1 MTPVTTVDLVVVGSG
16 AAGLAAACTAAT
28 DGLDVL
34 VVEKAAVLGGTT
46 VKSGGVYWVPGNH
59 LQREVGID
67 DGLDRALPYMARV
80 AAPGRYDPDN
90 PMLGLTEW
98 EHELL
103 SAYPALVAEVV
114 ERFDR
119 TGALRSTIE
128 LALRFPDYHMEL
140 PEQGGIY
147 GRALCPM
154 GPDGQPAKGD
164 ELIAQLVRAA
174 TAAGAQIRTET
185 ALADLVVRNG
195 RVSGA
200 VLADGS
206 VVDAR
211 AGVVLAAG
219 GFTHDADRRARHL
232 PARTWGGC
240 ASPGNTGDA
249 LPVLERLGVPLH
261 ALDTAWWDQVAI
273 EHTIHG
279 TTETRAGVW
288 VAPGD
293 SSIIVD
299 RRGVRIV
306 NEKQPYNERAKV
318 HLAQDAPEALFL
330 VYDQRTADLFS
341 AESFAYPLPGDGESS
356 DHVVT
361 GQTWGD
367 LVDRLRE
374 RLAALRDVLVL
385 ELADDFGDN
394 LVATVDRFD
403 RFATAGLD
411 LDFGRGGQPIEAHFT
426 GVPRAGCGPSST
438 MAPFAGDGPYHAIV
452 IGLGTLDTKG
462 GPRTNRHGQ
471 VLGADDAP
479 VPGLYAAGNCAAS
492 PTGQGY
498 WAAGATIGPALAF
511 GSAAARHA
519 AAALG
524 IARTELA
531 SDVLPA

>member
-1 MTPVTTVDLVVVGSG
+1 MTPAMTVDLIVAGSG
-16 AAGLAAACTAAT
+16 AAGLAAACTASS
-28 DGLDVL
+28 DGLEVL

-46 VKSGGVYWVPGNH
+46 AKSGGVYWVPGNH
-59 LQREVGID
+59 LQRQVGID
-67 DGLDRALPYMARV
+67 DRAHLALPYMARV
-80 AAPGRYDPDN
+80 AAPDRYDPDA
-90 PMLGLTEW
+90 PMFGLTAW

-103 SAYPALVAEVV
+103 SVYPALVAEVV

-140 PEQGGIY
+140 PEQGGVY

-154 GPDGQPAKGD
+154 GPHGEPAKGD
-164 ELIAQLVRAA
+164 ELIAQLARAA
-174 TAAGAQIRTET
+174 TAAGVEIRTET
-185 ALADLVVRNG
+185 ALADLVVRDG
-195 RVSGA
+195 RVVGV

-206 VVDAR
+206 VVAAR

-219 GFTHDADRRARHL
+219 GFTHDADRRRRHL

-240 ASPGNTGDA
+240 ASAGNTGDA
-249 LPVLERLGVPLH
+249 LPVLERLGIPLH

-299 RRGVRIV
+299 RRGVRIL

-318 HLAQDAPEALFL
+318 HLVEDGPEALFL
-330 VYDQRTADLFS
+330 IYDQRTADLFS

-361 GQTWGD
+361 GRTLED
-367 LVDRLRE
+367 LVEQLRV
-374 RLAALRDVLVL
+374 RLAALRDVLGVD
-385 ELADDFGDN
+385 LAHDFGAT
-394 LVATVDRFD
+394 LAATVERFNG
-403 RFATAGLD
+403 FAAAGHD

-426 GVPRAGCGPSST
+426 GLPRPGCGPSST
-438 MAPFAGDGPYHAIV
+438 MAPFASTGPYHAIV

-462 GPRTNRHGQ
+462 GPRINRHGQ

-524 IARTELA
+524 IATPDLA
-531 SDVLPA
+531 GDVQPA